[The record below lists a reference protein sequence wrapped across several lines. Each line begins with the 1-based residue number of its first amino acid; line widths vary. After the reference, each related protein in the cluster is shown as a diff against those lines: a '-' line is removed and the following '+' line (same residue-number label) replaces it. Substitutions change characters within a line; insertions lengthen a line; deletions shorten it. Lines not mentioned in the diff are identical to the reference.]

1 MRTEI
6 NHATASQF
14 IENYLA
20 YSDQPLEDWDIDM
33 AANILVD
40 RCYENSGWG
49 ERIVDDYDDID
60 SDLFVEIMKFS
71 RHHVDLKDVWDLDNV
86 TITGW
91 DPDYNQ
97 TIDKDQAVDED
108 GKACYRAYHFTFNGT
123 CPEQTQIF
131 LADDMEEFAKTW

>member
-6 NHATASQF
+6 NHATAEKY
-14 IENYLA
+14 IEDYLA

-40 RCYENSGWG
+40 RCYEDSGWG

-123 CPEQTQIF
+123 CSEQTQIF